1 MPNDGTVALI
11 RDLFLI
17 IASGVFVIVVVCA
30 GVVVYQLYRRLIRVI
45 TTAEE
50 ISSAIKSGV
59 EQVSNDA
66 KEISSTVRAS
76 VEQVSGDVRYFSDTV
91 LNRGAKP
98 LGSVVWVVELINRL
112 VEIIQQFRSR
122 QRRDEDATT

>member
-1 MPNDGTVALI
+1 MPDDGTVALI

-17 IASGVFVIVVVCA
+17 IACGVFVIVVVGA
-30 GVVVYQLYRRLIRVI
+30 GVVAYQLYRRLIRVI

-91 LNRGAKP
+91 LNRGARP

-112 VEIIQQFRSR
+112 VEMIQQFRSR
-122 QRRDEDATT
+122 QSRDEDATT